1 FDRTFGDAQ
10 GAVDALVRID
20 HQKIGTFA
28 ETVDGADIDA
38 IGVFAADA
46 ALGHYVSHQPS
57 TPEPAITSILAKF
70 TPEPV
75 WRSPRNLLVAML
87 SQRMSPPHSLDRAAC
102 RRYTFG
108 LT

>member
-1 FDRTFGDAQ
+1 
-10 GAVDALVRID
+10 
-20 HQKIGTFA
+20 
-28 ETVDGADIDA
+28 
-38 IGVFAADA
+38 VFAADA

-108 LT
+108 LTYTSRPVPAASGGRAVQVAAHRVHRQSAQLTARLDSQL